1 MPHKLNNSAS
11 PFPSLKILPL
21 VVSQHRHHNRWYH
34 LAVNPAQAIA
44 DADKKSADHT
54 AAPAAAAWLHN
65 PDAKKPRQTRAQFLM
80 SQIEREAKEAQ

>member
-1 MPHKLNNSAS
+1 
-11 PFPSLKILPL
+11 
-21 VVSQHRHHNRWYH
+21 
-34 LAVNPAQAIA
+34 VNPAQAIA